1 MKAYLKIALFSL
13 CLLMAGALASQE
25 TPVPQENSKK
35 DPKAPKRSMMVLKV
49 KISGMTCAHGCAKGI
64 EDNVYQLKGVKSS
77 TVDFE
82 SMTGT
87 FIFDEVKISKEKIIA
102 AIENF
107 NPGEGSEHKYK
118 VEVIFC
124 EPNK

>member
-1 MKAYLKIALFSL
+1 MKTYLKIALICLSL
-13 CLLMAGALASQE
+13 MVSGTMLSQDK
-25 TPVPQENSKK
+25 PVPQENSKK

-64 EDNVYQLKGVKSS
+64 EDNVYQMKGVKSS

-102 AIENF
+102 AIEGF
-107 NPGEGSEHKYK
+107 NPGEGSDHKYK
-118 VEVIFC
+118 VEVISC